1 MIKEFKTEINKRNT
15 IIRYDDKVDVKE
27 LLTQINRYKKVNRWK
42 LKQYLI
48 KSNNYIIIDEEYKIF
63 RDNNKSVLY
72 ADNQIYEI
80 TKTFKPKNKIIKT
93 IERIFYKQDV
103 IEAE

>member
-27 LLTQINRYKKVNRWK
+27 LLTQINRYKKANRWK

-48 KSNNYIIIDEEYKIF
+48 KSNNYIIIDEEYKMF

-80 TKTFKPKNKIIKT
+80 TKTFKLKNKIIKT